1 MCAMCV
7 FKLVCVCAREWV
19 CSPCRAH
26 QSCFNRRG
34 QTLDKEYS
42 DMTKCNQNIHTVLSC
57 SAFQTPCWSTSVN
70 VSHRHYWNVS
80 LWMDV
85 FNIFYYGLI
94 EWITSIKEKQHL
106 PASQLLLRLWSGA
119 GGNDLG
125 IRQGTDTLSRASL
138 SMMPCRKT
146 MSLLPKYSGV
156 LLARYK
162 CLGSWETC
170 WRLREIVISIMSTS
184 NCLYC
189 QSFL

>member
-7 FKLVCVCAREWV
+7 FKLVCVRVREWV

-42 DMTKCNQNIHTVLSC
+42 DMTKCNQNIHSVLSC

-106 PASQLLLRLWSGA
+106 PTSQLLLRLWSGA
-119 GGNDLG
+119 GGEKTTWVSVKVKTLYRVPVCRWCRAGRRWASCQNILVSCWL
-125 IRQGTDTLSRASL
+125 DTN
-138 SMMPCRKT
+138 
-146 MSLLPKYSGV
+146 V
-156 LLARYK
+156 LEPEK
-162 CLGSWETC
+162 PVDVWEK
-170 WRLREIVISIMSTS
+170 
-184 NCLYC
+184 
-189 QSFL
+189 